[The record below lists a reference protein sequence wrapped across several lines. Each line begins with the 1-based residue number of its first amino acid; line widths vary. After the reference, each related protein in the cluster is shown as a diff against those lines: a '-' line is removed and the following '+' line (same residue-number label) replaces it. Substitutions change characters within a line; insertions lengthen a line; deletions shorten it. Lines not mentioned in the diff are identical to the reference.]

1 MLKMRRPSATW
12 RRNIFVAVWAGANII
27 LGWQLLQGQHAFE
40 SQGLPISLLVLLLCV
55 VALLWW
61 MPSPLQAEPSDQ
73 ATRKGW
79 FVLIVLIAIG
89 VLLAVVALVGRL
101 LLIALPI
108 VAVVTLAWL
117 RQPITRREA
126 MYALGLALVAGLAGL
141 GAGWITFITPV
152 QWAVLQVF
160 LTLTGLLA
168 GWAMLRHSGLLQKGV
183 GRSLFLTEGVISAGR
198 GLGQGILI
206 GMPWALGTVV
216 MGGSMGSREA
226 WVHAWWQPIIAIQPG
241 IAEEAWGRLLLVPLL
256 FLALRRVSPTHR
268 AFPAALIVIG
278 YWFAYL
284 HTSGGPGA
292 IFSTLTIGTLFA
304 LPLSY
309 VCLYRDL
316 ETAIGFH
323 FWIDCVK
330 FAFALILFN
339 R

>member
-1 MLKMRRPSATW
+1 LRRPSATW
-12 RRNIFVAVWAGANII
+12 RRNIFVAVWAAANVV
-27 LGWQLLQGQHAFE
+27 LGWQLLQGQHEF
-40 SQGLPISLLVLLLCV
+40 SSPGLPISLLVLLLCT

-61 MPSPLQAEPSDQ
+61 IPSPLAAEPADRP
-73 ATRKGW
+73 TRKGW
-79 FVLIVLIAIG
+79 FVLIVLAAIG
-89 VLLAVVALVGRL
+89 LLLAVVTLVGRL
-101 LLIALPI
+101 LVLALPV
-108 VAVVTLAWL
+108 VAVVTLVWL

-126 MYALGLALVAGLAGL
+126 LYALGLALVAGLAGL

-160 LTLTGLLA
+160 LVLTGLLA
-168 GWAMLRHSGLLQKGV
+168 GWAMLRYSGLLPKGV
-183 GRSLFLTEGVISAGR
+183 GRSLFLSEGVIAAGR

-206 GMPWALGTVV
+206 GTPWALGTVV

-226 WVHAWWQPIIAIQPG
+226 WVHAWWQPILAIQPG

-256 FLALRRVSPTHR
+256 FLALRRVSPAHR
-268 AFPAALIVIG
+268 AFPAALVVIG

-292 IFSTLTIGTLFA
+292 IISTLLIGTLFA